1 MFLSKSAVV
10 METWKEKLLAL
21 LRDKRLTGSGL
32 KILLLLY
39 ASVEYGSFAPITPAR
54 IARLLGTQESS
65 VKRSIKG
72 LVENGIVNKRY
83 ESGKLVGYEIVEFFA
98 YNATDL

>member
-1 MFLSKSAVV
+1 MNTLQ
-10 METWKEKLLAL
+10 EKLISVLK
-21 LRDKRLTGSGL
+21 DKRLTGLGL
-32 KILLLLY
+32 RIVLLLY
-39 ASVEYGSFAPITPAR
+39 ASVEYGAYAPLTPAK
-54 IARLLGTQESS
+54 IARVLELHESS

-72 LVENGIVNKRY
+72 LVENGIVKKRY